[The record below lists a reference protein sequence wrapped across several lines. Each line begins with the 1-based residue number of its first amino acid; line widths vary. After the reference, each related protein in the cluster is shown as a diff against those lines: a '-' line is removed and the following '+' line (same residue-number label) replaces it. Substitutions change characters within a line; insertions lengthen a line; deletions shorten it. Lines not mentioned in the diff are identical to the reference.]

1 MSLRP
6 YSSALLAFCGLIL
19 IGIGLYF
26 VFLRPALLPEDTRYI
41 GMPLPE
47 IRSSIPGLFGWLEK
61 VFWVMGGYICTT
73 GLLTVY
79 MALTSFRSRVRGVS
93 VVAAIAGLTSVGWMT
108 IVNFVIGSDFKWL
121 LLAFA
126 ALWSFALVLYW
137 FEKRQGS

>member
-47 IRSSIPGLFGWLEK
+47 LRSSIPGLFGWLEK

-79 MALTSFRSRVRGVS
+79 VALTSFRSRARGVS
-93 VVAAIAGLTSVGWMT
+93 GVAALAGLTSVGWMT
-108 IVNFVIGSDFKWL
+108 IVNLVIGSDFKWL

-137 FEKRQGS
+137 FEKRQDL